1 MEEVKQILVVDD
13 YFQMLEFLRSVL
25 EFSHHE
31 YQVLAVPSAEEGVLE
46 LRRTP
51 FDLVITDVRLP
62 GMSGFDMVRKIKQF
76 NPDIP
81 IIMITAYSTEQG
93 KKEADELGVKR
104 YFKKPL
110 DPDELLAAVHS
121 ILYGA
126 KETTEDER
134 VVESE
139 DVLLSTE
146 VRRRLE
152 TLRSDTGARFV
163 MLSSLEG
170 QIMFDDGGGQRLDLP
185 TLASGIAESMRT
197 SFQLAQQLE
206 SPEPFTIQFQ
216 SGQSFDLYFANIGQ
230 DYIVSIFFDAQAR
243 RGRLG
248 TVWVF
253 AQRAIND
260 LRDLL
265 ALNQLVDLPT
275 APQPDELVLPETA
288 EAEAPTPAAEAVEEP
303 VEAVLETAETT
314 ESAEPDDE
322 AVDLESTQEIVP
334 PSLEDIRAFLGIEE
348 PGEAEEVDL
357 DSFWD
362 DALEESGKGKLNSS
376 GMSLEEARKQ
386 GLIPTEFDQQ
396 GRPKE
401 PD

>member
-1 MEEVKQILVVDD
+1 
-13 YFQMLEFLRSVL
+13 
-25 EFSHHE
+25 
-31 YQVLAVPSAEEGVLE
+31 
-46 LRRTP
+46 
-51 FDLVITDVRLP
+51 
-62 GMSGFDMVRKIKQF
+62 
-76 NPDIP
+76 
-81 IIMITAYSTEQG
+81 
-93 KKEADELGVKR
+93 
-104 YFKKPL
+104 
-110 DPDELLAAVHS
+110 
-121 ILYGA
+121 
-126 KETTEDER
+126 
-134 VVESE
+134 
-139 DVLLSTE
+139 
-146 VRRRLE
+146 
-152 TLRSDTGARFV
+152 
-163 MLSSLEG
+163 
-170 QIMFDDGGGQRLDLP
+170 
-185 TLASGIAESMRT
+185 
-197 SFQLAQQLE
+197 LAQQLE